1 MKQTAKNIQKPGN
14 PPLDVKKLFK
24 RKMILLAIILF
35 LFILLILDKEFGLF
49 QKIFG
54 DRVISFRK
62 FW

>member
-1 MKQTAKNIQKPGN
+1 MKKPAKNTQKPGN
-14 PPLDVKKLFK
+14 APLDVKKLFK

-35 LFILLILDKEFGLF
+35 LFILLILDKEYGLF